1 MWYLA
6 VRKTTGYEVLYK
18 FPNKEILKK
27 FMMLFDDNIT
37 FEDDTGINYSA
48 PGDTSE
54 FDKYVG
60 YLASSEE
67 EAKSFAK
74 NLSY

>member
-6 VRKTTGYEVLYK
+6 VRQTFGYDVLYK
-18 FPNKEILKK
+18 FPKKEDLKK
-27 FMMLFDDNIT
+27 FMMLFDDKIT
-37 FEDDTGINYSA
+37 FEDDISINYSA

-60 YLASSEE
+60 YFASSEQD
-67 EAKSFAK
+67 AKSYAK